1 MKSNLFFVTLRL
13 RSNSTETFY
22 VKGYNIN
29 DIIGK
34 IYTYIDS
41 NTNPGV
47 EPASIDKIELIG
59 KILV

>member
-22 VKGYNIN
+22 VKGYSIN

-34 IYTYIDS
+34 INTYIDS
-41 NTNPGV
+41 NTTPGV